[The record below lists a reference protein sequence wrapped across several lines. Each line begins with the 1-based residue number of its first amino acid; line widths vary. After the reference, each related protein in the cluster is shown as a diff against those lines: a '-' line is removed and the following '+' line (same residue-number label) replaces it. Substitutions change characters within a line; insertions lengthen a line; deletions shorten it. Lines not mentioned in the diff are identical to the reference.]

1 MGLLRPDG
9 ARLAVGTRTLDGA
22 DTIRVYEGT
31 KEKPVAEIAGMCIPK
46 AWVGRDALACGN
58 GAEAGVYDIAR
69 KEWAG
74 RVKGMSGEF
83 AMSPDGTKLAAT
95 GTGLRVRLWDMS
107 TGKQLH
113 AENDSF
119 PEPALLV
126 GSADGRTLF
135 ILTSD
140 TAYLW
145 SVGASAAKPAGTL
158 PGRAVAAT
166 VGGGKLVVATP
177 DAVLVYAS
185 FDPSKPLPA
194 KATTTFKDSAGAK
207 AVAVSANGE
216 CVAWATDG
224 GKVTVTDAAGKV
236 IRRELPVTTTTILAL
251 GFNNTGDR
259 LGTLGRDPFLRVWD
273 VSAAA
278 ENVKE
283 VWKAR
288 VQRGLKGAVA
298 FSPDGKLLAS
308 AGAGKD
314 NLVKVWDVKE
324 QKELTQ
330 LKGHEQPVTAV
341 VFADNE
347 VIVTASMDRT
357 IRTWTTKDAAKLDAS
372 ISKEP
377 KKDAKE
383 PPKDKKDVK
392 EVPKDK
398 KDAKE
403 PPKDKKDVKEPPKE
417 VAPFKD
423 PKELK
428 KFGPTSDDPYA
439 IAWSPATKTAAVCGY
454 SGQITVWGLDA
465 DKPKFTKAIK
475 SPGYCIAFTADGK
488 AVLTGHDNGTVAV
501 TPIAAK

>member
-1 MGLLRPDG
+1 MKRCRLPLFVLGLAAIMPSANVTAQPAPVKAHAALVHCV
-9 ARLAVGTRTLDGA
+9 AV
-22 DTIRVYEGT
+22 
-31 KEKPVAEIAGMCIPK
+31 
-46 AWVGRDALACGN
+46 
-58 GAEAGVYDIAR
+58 
-69 KEWAG
+69 
-74 RVKGMSGEF
+74 
-83 AMSPDGTKLAAT
+83 SPDGKTLATA
-95 GTGLRVRLWDMS
+95 GFDNAVKLWDI
-107 TGKQLH
+107 
-113 AENDSF
+113 A
-119 PEPALLV
+119 
-126 GSADGRTLF
+126 ADGTIKEKKVL
-135 ILTSD
+135 
-140 TAYLW
+140 
-145 SVGASAAKPAGTL
+145 AGHTG
-158 PGRAVAAT
+158 PVYAVAFHPTDPKILVSASQDKTARIWDIPEGKMKFEMKGHTDIVDTIAFSPDGKSLAT
-166 VGGGKLVVATP
+166 
-177 DAVLVYAS
+177 
-185 FDPSKPLPA
+185 
-194 KATTTFKDSAGAK
+194 AGADK
-207 AVAVSANGE
+207 AVKLWNPA
-216 CVAWATDG
+216 DG
-224 GKVTVTDAAGKV
+224 K
-236 IRRELPVTTTTILAL
+236 ELK
-251 GFNNTGDR
+251 
-259 LGTLGRDPFLRVWD
+259 TLGVHDGSVY
-273 VSAAA
+273 
-278 ENVKE
+278 
-283 VWKAR
+283 
-288 VQRGLKGAVA
+288 AVA

-341 VFADNE
+341 AFVDNE

-372 ISKEP
+372 VPKEP

-392 EVPKDK
+392 EAPKDK

-403 PPKDKKDVKEPPKE
+403 VPKDKKELPKE